1 MNAAVCKLDKRGRL
15 TLPLTFFH
23 ANKMIPE
30 EYNAIVNIIS
40 GNNNSIKITF
50 EKSNKKIE

>member
-23 ANKMIPE
+23 ANNMIPE
-30 EYNAIVNIIS
+30 DYNAIINIIS
-40 GNNNSIKITF
+40 GNNSSIKITF
-50 EKSNKKIE
+50 ERNIRKIE